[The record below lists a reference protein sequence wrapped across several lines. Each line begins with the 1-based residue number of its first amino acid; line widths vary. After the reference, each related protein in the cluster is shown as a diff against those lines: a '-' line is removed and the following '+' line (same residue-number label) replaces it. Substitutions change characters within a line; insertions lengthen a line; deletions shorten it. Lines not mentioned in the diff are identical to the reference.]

1 VPTAFSAQCP
11 LIVWHCVCTAGGDPR
26 ATDSRVQAEAVKS
39 YLLSEFDLDVDVESA
54 FKLGMTKELSKGDF
68 AGLLNAS

>member
-1 VPTAFSAQCP
+1 
-11 LIVWHCVCTAGGDPR
+11 VCTAGGDPR

-68 AGLLNAS
+68 AGLLKAS